1 VKETFSPAEMLG
13 RLVAFDT
20 TSRGSNLALIHWVR
34 DYLAAHGVA
43 SHLTYNDDRNKA
55 NLFATIGGEA
65 ARGGGIVLSG
75 HTDVVPVDGQAW
87 DTDPFAMTERGGNL
101 YGRGTADMKGF
112 IAIALALVPELT
124 ARKLRTPI
132 HLALSYDEEV
142 GCFGVPRLVEAMP
155 AGAGRPRLAIV
166 GEPTELRIVTANK
179 GAAVFATTVTGL
191 EAHSSAT
198 HRSVNAIFAAGEI
211 IGCIARLA
219 AEHAANP
226 QPDSRFDPPYTTFNV
241 GTIAGGTAQN
251 IIPRHCRFTW
261 EYRLLPGDD
270 GEAIERRVQD
280 FISTDLL
287 PRLRRVHPGSD
298 VVTERLAEV
307 PYFQAAPD
315 SPIEALLRQITGSNA
330 PAAAVAF
337 VTEAG
342 FFESAGLPTV
352 VCGPG
357 SIDVAHKPNEYIS
370 REQLDAG
377 TDLIRRIGAWAAT
390 AG

>member
-1 VKETFSPAEMLG
+1 MLG

-43 SHLTYNDDRNKA
+43 SHLTYDDARSKA
-55 NLFATIGGEA
+55 NLFATVGGDAE
-65 ARGGGIVLSG
+65 RGGGIVLSG

-87 DTDPFAMTERGGNL
+87 DTDPFAMTERDGRL

-112 IAIALALVPELT
+112 IAIALALVPELK
-124 ARKLRTPI
+124 ARRLRTPI

-142 GCFGVPRLVEAMP
+142 GCFGVPRLIEAMP

-179 GAAVFATTVTGL
+179 GVAVFATTVTGL

-198 HRSVNAIFAAGEI
+198 HRGVSAILAASEI
-211 IGCIARLA
+211 IGCIGRIA

-226 QPDSRFDPPYTTFNV
+226 RPGSDFDPPYTTFNV
-241 GTIAGGTAQN
+241 GTITGGTAQN

-270 GEAIERRVQD
+270 AEAIERRVQD
-280 FISTDLL
+280 FIADDLL
-287 PRLRRVHPGSD
+287 PRLRRVHPGAD
-298 VVTERLAEV
+298 VVTERVAEI
-307 PYFQAAPD
+307 PSFQAAPD
-315 SPIEALLRQITGSNA
+315 SPIEALLRQLTGSNA

-337 VTEAG
+337 GTEAG
-342 FFESAGLPTV
+342 FFEAAGLPAV

-357 SIDVAHKPNEYIS
+357 SIDVAHQPNEYIT
-370 REQLDAG
+370 RAQLDAG
-377 TDLIRRIGAWAAT
+377 TDLIRRIGAWAA
-390 AG
+390 GDGP